1 MDKMLEIIPNFMF
14 IWAFE
19 IREFNEQTLYCEVE
33 VATVHNFPKRA
44 NSYKIDVTI
53 GEQFVVGKRARNRF
67 KIDQCSI
74 ENYLD
79 EWRHCT
85 DKRQKTRARG
95 EKEKSLSLIRASG
108 VPKYMLWG
116 STMNLKHNNVCFI

>member
-19 IREFNEQTLYCEVE
+19 NREFNEQTLYCEVE
-33 VATVHNFPKRA
+33 VATVHDVPKRA
-44 NSYKIDVTI
+44 NDYKTNVTI
-53 GEQFVVGKRARNRF
+53 GGQFVVGTRARNRF

-79 EWRHCT
+79 KWRHCT
-85 DKRQKTRARG
+85 VKR
-95 EKEKSLSLIRASG
+95 
-108 VPKYMLWG
+108 
-116 STMNLKHNNVCFI
+116 